1 MKKDDMIDR
10 ALDYMLCIA
19 CGQCKGATNQ
29 LTAFT
34 AERDDAE
41 IREQRMWRQL
51 EDARTELAEVTA
63 ERDRLLLQ
71 MDNLRSR
78 IRSDAYAMS
87 FQTMGQ
93 YRTALLNAFP
103 RPCSICRREDCTTEH
118 ACE

>member
-1 MKKDDMIDR
+1 VASEPVTLGPLDMK
-10 ALDYMLCIA
+10 ALISGWM
-19 CGQCKGATNQ
+19 
-29 LTAFT
+29 
-34 AERDDAE
+34 AEHNAK
-41 IREQRMWRQL
+41 L
-51 EDARTELAEVTA
+51 SALTA

-78 IRSDAYAMS
+78 ISNDAYAMS

>member
-1 MKKDDMIDR
+1 VEIAAEFEVTRGRVLGLVEQMAVCR
-10 ALDYMLCIA
+10 ALIA
-19 CGQCKGATNQ
+19 
-29 LTAFT
+29 
-34 AERDDAE
+34 
-41 IREQRMWRQL
+41 
-51 EDARTELAEVTA
+51 VTA

-103 RPCSICRREDCTTEH
+103 RPCSICSREDCTVLHE
-118 ACE
+118 CE

>member
-1 MKKDDMIDR
+1 MSANERKLTRKQRERLGAVVSKASPAGRIYWLPSNDDLFPSIRAALAHID
-10 ALDYMLCIA
+10 A
-19 CGQCKGATNQ
+19 
-29 LTAFT
+29 
-34 AERDDAE
+34 
-41 IREQRMWRQL
+41 
-51 EDARTELAEVTA
+51 VTA

-78 IRSDAYAMS
+78 ISNDAYAMS
-87 FQTMGQ
+87 FKTMGQ